1 MKKINEMT
9 EQELLALTMD
19 DVTMLAKQALMEENV
34 KLVKEPSLPEL
45 QKVPKG
51 DVLYYY
57 ICLQGNMVFTDM
69 NEAIAVADAI
79 RKCSTLH
86 TRSRNWSMEGRYYSV
101 TPISDDTNFCNVESD
116 WGYSESAYSLI
127 KDILESNTKKMEQYN
142 NEMEEFKDF
151 EFKLEAKKSEIM
163 PIVYQTINKYNRLKS
178 LCEDYLECYLP
189 TAGND
194 PETAMKF
201 MTLAYGLTE
210 EEKKYIIEN
219 TTQEKYI
226 IENTNK
232 SC

>member
-9 EQELLALTMD
+9 EQEILALTMD

-34 KLVKEPSLPEL
+34 KLVKEPTIPEL

-57 ICLQGNMVFTDM
+57 ICLPGDMVFTDM
-69 NEAIAVADAI
+69 NEAIAVADAL

-86 TRSRNWSMEGRYYSV
+86 TRSRNWSMEGRCYNV
-101 TPISDDTNFCNVESD
+101 NPVSDDTNISNVESD
-116 WGYSESAYSLI
+116 WGYSDKTYSSVA
-127 KDILESNTKKMEQYN
+127 DIIESNTKKRNQYN
-142 NEMEEFKDF
+142 NEMEAYKDF
-151 EFKLEAKKSEIM
+151 KHKVEVKKLEIL
-163 PIVYQTINKYNRLKS
+163 PIVYQTIDKHNRLSS
-178 LCEDYLECYLP
+178 LCEDYLNCYLP
-189 TAGND
+189 AAGND

-219 TTQEKYI
+219 TT
-226 IENTNK
+226 K

>member
-1 MKKINEMT
+1 MKKINEMS
-9 EQELLALTMD
+9 EQEILALTKD

-34 KLVKEPSLPEL
+34 KLVKEPTVPEL

-57 ICLQGNMVFTDM
+57 ICLPGDIVFTDM
-69 NEAIAVADAI
+69 NEAIAVADVL

-86 TRSRNWSMEGRYYSV
+86 TRNRNWTMDGRCYNV
-101 TPISDDTNFCNVESD
+101 TPVSDDTNFSNVESD
-116 WGYSESAYSLI
+116 WGYSNKAYASI
-127 KDILESNTKKMEQYN
+127 ASILESNTNKKEQYD
-142 NEMEEFKDF
+142 NEMKEYNDFKR
-151 EFKLEAKKSEIM
+151 KVEAKTTNIM
-163 PIVYQTINKYNRLKS
+163 HVVYRTIGKHERLNR
-178 LCEDYLECYLP
+178 LCEDYLNCYLP

-219 TTQEKYI
+219 TT
-226 IENTNK
+226 K

>member
-9 EQELLALTMD
+9 EQEILALTMD

-34 KLVKEPSLPEL
+34 KLVKEPTLPEL

-57 ICLQGNMVFTDM
+57 ICLPGDIVFTDM
-69 NEAIAVADAI
+69 NEAIAVADVL

-86 TRSRNWSMEGRYYSV
+86 TRSRNWSMDGRCYCVASV
-101 TPISDDTNFCNVESD
+101 SDDTNISNVESD
-116 WGYSESAYSLI
+116 WGYSESAYASI
-127 KDILESNTKKMEQYN
+127 TDILESNTKKRDQFDI
-142 NEMEEFKDF
+142 EMDEFKDF
-151 EFKLEAKKSEIM
+151 EFKVEAKKSEIM
-163 PIVYQTINKYNRLKS
+163 PIVYKTIDKYNRLKS

-219 TTQEKYI
+219 TT
-226 IENTNK
+226 K

>member
-1 MKKINEMT
+1 MKKIYEMS
-9 EQELLALTMD
+9 EQEILALTID

-34 KLVKEPSLPEL
+34 KLIKEPTLPEL
-45 QKVPKG
+45 QKIPKG

-57 ICLQGNMVFTDM
+57 ICLPGDMVFTDM
-69 NEAIAVADAI
+69 NEAIAVADVL

-86 TRSRNWSMEGRYYSV
+86 TRSRNWSLDGRCYNI
-101 TPISDDTNFCNVESD
+101 TPVSDDTNFSNVESD
-116 WGYSESAYSLI
+116 WGYSDKAYASI
-127 KDILESNTKKMEQYN
+127 TSILESNTKKRTQYN
-142 NEMEEFKDF
+142 NEMEAYNDFKHKVEDR
-151 EFKLEAKKSEIM
+151 KLEIL
-163 PIVYQTINKYNRLKS
+163 PIVYQTIGKYNRLKS

-219 TTQEKYI
+219 TT
-226 IENTNK
+226 K

>member
-1 MKKINEMT
+1 MKKINEMS
-9 EQELLALTMD
+9 EQEILALTMD

-34 KLVKEPSLPEL
+34 KLVKEPTLPEL

-57 ICLQGNMVFTDM
+57 ICLPGDIVFTDM
-69 NEAIAVADAI
+69 NEAIAVADAL

-86 TRSRNWSMEGRYYSV
+86 TRSRNWSMDGRYYTV
-101 TPISDDTNFCNVESD
+101 KPVSDDANVSNVESD
-116 WGYSESAYSLI
+116 WGYSESTYSLI
-127 KDILESNTKKMEQYN
+127 TDILESNTKKKEQYD
-142 NEMEEFKDF
+142 NEMDKFKNF
-151 EFKLEAKKSEIM
+151 EFEVEAKKSKIM
-163 PIVYQTINKYNRLKS
+163 PIIYHTLDKYKRLNS

-189 TAGND
+189 TADND

-219 TTQEKYI
+219 TTKG
-226 IENTNK
+226 
-232 SC
+232 C